1 MIRPDKDK
9 LYTWEE
15 VQQFAKEQ
23 IALNSYYLEER
34 IKRLENINGDFHT
47 YIRDLEGQLDKLKSV
62 ENKGTDH

>member
-1 MIRPDKDK
+1 MINPDKDK

-34 IKRLENINGDFHT
+34 IKRLEGINGDFHT
-47 YIRDLEGQLDKLKSV
+47 YIRDLEGQLDKLKIV
-62 ENKGTDH
+62 EDKNSDH